1 MKTIG
6 RLILVVLMMTLGTT
20 AKAEGR
26 YAEHSVLREGN
37 WAKIRVPESGFYQL
51 SDALI
56 KKAGFSNPS
65 KVKIYGYGG
74 ALQPEKLTGDYL
86 TATDDLKEVPTC
98 TIDGKRVFYATGPV
112 TWSLQKSL
120 ERTRNPYSDYGYY
133 FITESDDEPLST
145 DSATLVSSN
154 YPANN
159 DYHHLYEVDNYS
171 WYHGGRNLFDKTLF
185 SIGTPQVYILKA
197 TGTDGRIGI
206 ALTADDDYAATI
218 EVNDSIVATI
228 SKKVS
233 LDTYTKAD
241 EELYQYKIKGIL
253 KAQNT
258 IRITQTSGGNMR
270 LDYIDLQ
277 HDDPTPLELNT
288 LPEPEYMYRIT
299 NQDHHA
305 DTAVDMVIIIPTSQK
320 TVAQAERLKTHHEQ
334 HDGMTVRI
342 VPADELYNEYSS
354 GTPDATAYRRYMK
367 MMYDRATNDSEKP
380 RYLLLFGDGGWDN
393 RMKTAE
399 WSGYDADDY
408 LLCYESENSFSQ
420 VNCYVSDDFYC
431 LLDDEEVIQKGSD
444 SNITYAGQPDVAVG
458 RLPIRTTNDAETL
471 VDKIISYAYNEHAGN
486 WQNEICMMGDD
497 GNQNSHMK
505 TADKV
510 ARMIEQNYSNYNVN
524 KIYWDAYQRTSSATG
539 YSYPDVTRLIKQQIQ
554 SGALMMNY
562 CGHGAAYAMSH
573 EYVMKLDDFETSQS
587 NYLPL
592 WITASCDIMPF
603 DGQEDNIGETV
614 LLNRK
619 GGGIAFFGT
628 TRTVYASYNEVMNLA
643 FTKYVLTPGIS
654 IGEAARLAKCELV
667 SKGSDLTCNKLQYTL
682 LGDPALHL
690 ATPKQQIVVDS
701 INGLSADETIK
712 LAAGSV
718 VQITGHIENSDE
730 DTDTDFDGVVTLSV
744 RDAEETITCRL
755 NNTTSD
761 GADEPFVYNDR
772 TKTLYRGSD
781 NVENGVFHVT
791 FTIPKDISYTDGS
804 GLMTLYA
811 VNNDKSK
818 TAHGENESFELIGSE
833 TALTDSIGPSIYCYL
848 NSKSFKSGGKVN
860 TTPYF
865 VAELYDD
872 SGINASGSSIGH
884 DLELIIDGDINK
896 TYNLNDYFEYDFG
909 DYRSGKLGFS
919 IPELSVG
926 THRLLFR
933 AWDILNN
940 SSTVE
945 YSFEVSD
952 DAGTGEFN
960 VTCTKNPAQTNTQFV
975 ITHSRIGS
983 ELKVTLDVYDT
994 GGRQV
999 WRQTESVVPTSDTF
1013 TIDWNLNVAGGSRL
1027 HTGLYLCKI
1036 TLNDGDSKTVK
1047 LLIKSNN

>member
-1 MKTIG
+1 
-6 RLILVVLMMTLGTT
+6 MMTLGTT

-51 SDALI
+51 SD
-56 KKAGFSNPS
+56 
-65 KVKIYGYGG
+65 VKIYGYGG

-185 SIGTPQVYILKA
+185 SIGTPQVYTLKA

-320 TVAQAERLKTHHEQ
+320 TLAQAERLKTHHEQ

-510 ARMIEQNYSNYNVN
+510 ATMIEQNYPHYNVN
-524 KIYWDAYQRTSSATG
+524 KIYWDAYQRTSSSTG

-573 EYVMKLDDFETSQS
+573 
-587 NYLPL
+587 
-592 WITASCDIMPF
+592 
-603 DGQEDNIGETV
+603 
-614 LLNRK
+614 
-619 GGGIAFFGT
+619 
-628 TRTVYASYNEVMNLA
+628 
-643 FTKYVLTPGIS
+643 
-654 IGEAARLAKCELV
+654 
-667 SKGSDLTCNKLQYTL
+667 
-682 LGDPALHL
+682 
-690 ATPKQQIVVDS
+690 
-701 INGLSADETIK
+701 
-712 LAAGSV
+712 
-718 VQITGHIENSDE
+718 
-730 DTDTDFDGVVTLSV
+730 
-744 RDAEETITCRL
+744 
-755 NNTTSD
+755 
-761 GADEPFVYNDR
+761 
-772 TKTLYRGSD
+772 
-781 NVENGVFHVT
+781 
-791 FTIPKDISYTDGS
+791 
-804 GLMTLYA
+804 
-811 VNNDKSK
+811 
-818 TAHGENESFELIGSE
+818 
-833 TALTDSIGPSIYCYL
+833 
-848 NSKSFKSGGKVN
+848 
-860 TTPYF
+860 
-865 VAELYDD
+865 
-872 SGINASGSSIGH
+872 
-884 DLELIIDGDINK
+884 
-896 TYNLNDYFEYDFG
+896 
-909 DYRSGKLGFS
+909 
-919 IPELSVG
+919 
-926 THRLLFR
+926 
-933 AWDILNN
+933 
-940 SSTVE
+940 
-945 YSFEVSD
+945 
-952 DAGTGEFN
+952 
-960 VTCTKNPAQTNTQFV
+960 
-975 ITHSRIGS
+975 
-983 ELKVTLDVYDT
+983 
-994 GGRQV
+994 
-999 WRQTESVVPTSDTF
+999 
-1013 TIDWNLNVAGGSRL
+1013 
-1027 HTGLYLCKI
+1027 
-1036 TLNDGDSKTVK
+1036 
-1047 LLIKSNN
+1047 